1 VKTLL
6 IKEYKRFFKKP
17 FYKLEHLYTT
27 EPADVWNKKAVFSNM
42 RGLTEEAI
50 ISWGN
55 AIEMKDQHQ
64 YSILNLMIAKWKSG
78 AITDSDLIK
87 TLEEAESLND
97 KEDTFL
103 IKGLILL
110 GIGEKEEALKIFKKV
125 FADEVH

>member
-1 VKTLL
+1 
-6 IKEYKRFFKKP
+6 
-17 FYKLEHLYTT
+17 
-27 EPADVWNKKAVFSNM
+27 M

-55 AIEMKDQHQ
+55 AIEMKDEHQ
-64 YSILNLMIAKWKSG
+64 YSILNLMIAKWRSG

-87 TLEEAESLND
+87 SLEEAESLND

-103 IKGLILL
+103 IKGLMLL

-125 FADEVH
+125 FSDELAQNQSQED